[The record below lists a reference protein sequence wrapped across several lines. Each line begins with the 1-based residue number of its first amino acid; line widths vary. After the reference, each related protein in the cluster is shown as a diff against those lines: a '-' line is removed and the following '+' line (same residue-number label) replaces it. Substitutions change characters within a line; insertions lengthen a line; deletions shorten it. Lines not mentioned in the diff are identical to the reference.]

1 MLHVPDPALLTH
13 PAPCTCLVVQLEE
26 GTKAGAAVLSDK
38 CLPLVD
44 VAEPPNMKQ
53 AFEAGL
59 TVALLQSQLSAVEST
74 TGLTMLKRDTQGNA
88 QVRRVGMS
96 RAGGVDGQG
105 GKDREERGGGEALR
119 WRPVQ
124 RSAMGGGFGTHG

>member
-1 MLHVPDPALLTH
+1 MCANGLAWLPPAHSALALQQSAWELAPAGPAPAVSN
-13 PAPCTCLVVQLEE
+13 PAPCLLVLLLQLEE
-26 GTKAGAAVLSDK
+26 GTKSGTALLSDK

-88 QVRRVGMS
+88 QVR
-96 RAGGVDGQG
+96 
-105 GKDREERGGGEALR
+105 LR
-119 WRPVQ
+119 QATANTKQPIF
-124 RSAMGGGFGTHG
+124 SC